1 VSDDS
6 DIRSDPV
13 AQGDGIPDV
22 ANDRVDA
29 LKGAA
34 IDPPKSD
41 NQDQGDQH
49 HDDVR
54 NDVLVAT
61 IADLLDADRG
71 DAFLA
76 QLVASPGGRGIAESG
91 LAPMLRQLRLDLG
104 NQAGEA
110 RAFERFT
117 EALDHSLIDRDG
129 LMRMAP
135 LLAAL
140 MVRIVLRG
148 LKNGGVQAD
157 SEDRRHLVRQGI
169 AATREL
175 IERQGAGGLKPLPLV
190 ARRLAR
196 HALRRGK
203 PPAALADAL
212 PRIVARLSTEPGLMQ
227 RLARAGAPRSAQT
240 GRGMWGHPRDFVLDS
255 PVEITI
261 LAR

>member
-6 DIRSDPV
+6 EIRSDPV
-13 AQGDGIPDV
+13 AQCDGIPDV
-22 ANDRVDA
+22 ADDHVDA

-34 IDPPKSD
+34 IDLPKAD
-41 NQDQGDQH
+41 NQDQDDH
-49 HDDVR
+49 RHDDVR
-54 NDVLVAT
+54 NDVLIAT
-61 IADLLDADRG
+61 IVDLLDADRG

-76 QLVASPGGRGIAESG
+76 QMVASLGGSEIAERG
-91 LAPMLRQLRLDLG
+91 LGPMLRQLRLDLDG
-104 NQAGEA
+104 QAGEA

-117 EALDHSLIDRDG
+117 EALDRSFPDRDG
-129 LMRMAP
+129 LMRIAP

-140 MVRIVLRG
+140 MARIVLRG
-148 LKNGGVQAD
+148 LKNGGVLAD
-157 SEDRRHLVRQGI
+157 PETRRHLVRQAI

-175 IERQGAGGLKPLPLV
+175 IERRGAGGLKPLPLV

-203 PPAALADAL
+203 SAAALADAL

-240 GRGMWGHPRDFVLDS
+240 GRGMWGRPRDFVLDS